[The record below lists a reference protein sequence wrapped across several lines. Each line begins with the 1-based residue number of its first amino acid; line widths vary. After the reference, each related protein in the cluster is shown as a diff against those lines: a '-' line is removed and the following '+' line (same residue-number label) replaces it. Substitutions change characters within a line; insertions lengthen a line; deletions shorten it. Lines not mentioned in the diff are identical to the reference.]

1 MANEAQMFERNLQLR
16 EMLKRTSWDMTKY
29 LGSFTTP
36 VGAAALGSVTRI
48 KLVNV
53 GLIKRLLLRVRTL
66 VDIGTAD
73 ATLSP
78 KGPFNLLKNIKLTDY
93 DQQDRINCSGD
104 RLWMVNCVRRRTYWG
119 YNNEGAAQVL
129 VSPNHPLTVGA
140 DRQLEF
146 FLEIPVAYDEND
158 LRGMIVAQTAV
169 GEAYLTLTINSL
181 LFQSA
186 NADAVYNGAGTTT
199 VVIDPAT
206 PVTFDVWQEYA
217 WPQDFNSIPPLDV
230 STVYEILGNLD
241 SSDNLVAN
249 SEKQVAVPNLRSVV
263 GYYLGY
269 VNNGV
274 MNPGSDVDRF
284 RVIVN
289 GNNVLTER
297 NVAAQL
303 MVQREFLNSDLRPG
317 MYFFNWRARPVE
329 TYMFGNVNIGFTP
342 SNVTGGNTKLE
353 LCTESFFPKGVA
365 LPGVAQGS

>member
-1 MANEAQMFERNLQLR
+1 
-16 EMLKRTSWDMTKY
+16 
-29 LGSFTTP
+29 
-36 VGAAALGSVTRI
+36 
-48 KLVNV
+48 
-53 GLIKRLLLRVRTL
+53 
-66 VDIGTAD
+66 
-73 ATLSP
+73 
-78 KGPFNLLKNIKLTDY
+78 
-93 DQQDRINCSGD
+93 
-104 RLWMVNCVRRRTYWG
+104 
-119 YNNEGAAQVL
+119 
-129 VSPNHPLTVGA
+129 
-140 DRQLEF
+140 
-146 FLEIPVAYDEND
+146 
-158 LRGMIVAQTAV
+158 
-169 GEAYLTLTINSL
+169 
-181 LFQSA
+181 
-186 NADAVYNGAGTTT
+186 
-199 VVIDPAT
+199 
-206 PVTFDVWQEYA
+206 
-217 WPQDFNSIPPLDV
+217 PPLDV